1 MTATSSSADDRS
13 TPRQYEE
20 STAKERDGTDV
31 ALYFAYGSNMA
42 TEVMASKCSDI
53 SVLGPARLAG
63 YRLAFSRRSI
73 RTGTGVANV
82 VSEAGSSVWGVLYEV
97 SDRCLE
103 SLDRKE
109 GYPWAYDRRAIDV
122 TLESGERLRALT
134 YVVDQPE
141 PDEVKPSSDYAKG
154 LVAAAEEQ
162 GLPAGYV
169 DSLRALVPKQL

>member
-1 MTATSSSADDRS
+1 MRAPMTATSSSADDRS

-82 VSEAGSSVWGVLYEV
+82 VSDAGSSVWGVLYEV

-141 PDEVKPSSDYAKG
+141 
-154 LVAAAEEQ
+154 
-162 GLPAGYV
+162 
-169 DSLRALVPKQL
+169 

>member
-1 MTATSSSADDRS
+1 
-13 TPRQYEE
+13 
-20 STAKERDGTDV
+20 
-31 ALYFAYGSNMA
+31 
-42 TEVMASKCSDI
+42 MASKCSDI

-141 PDEVKPSSDYAKG
+141 PDEVKPSSDYANG

-169 DSLRALVPKQL
+169 DSLRALVPTQP